1 MRSKINRFQQFFSS
15 NMTITCS
22 KEVIFNKWNAQR
34 VEIIERNKNGTLL
47 PFALLWIVRVPKKNL
62 DRKNLLLVL
71 ETYWLLLEKK
81 QASQQTFVLM
91 KTSWRRLEDV
101 FCLRLRKT
109 SLRRLQDVLVKTSM
123 FALALHLQKTSSRLL
138 QDVFKTFWRRLQ
150 DVFKI
155 SSRRFAKISSRDFQG
170 IPSS

>member
-22 KEVIFNKWNAQR
+22 KEVIFNKWNISTKWNAQR

-109 SLRRLQDVLVKTSM
+109 SLRRLQDVLIKTNM
-123 FALALHLQKTSSRLL
+123 FALALRL
-138 QDVFKTFWRRLQ
+138 
-150 DVFKI
+150 
-155 SSRRFAKISSRDFQG
+155 
-170 IPSS
+170 